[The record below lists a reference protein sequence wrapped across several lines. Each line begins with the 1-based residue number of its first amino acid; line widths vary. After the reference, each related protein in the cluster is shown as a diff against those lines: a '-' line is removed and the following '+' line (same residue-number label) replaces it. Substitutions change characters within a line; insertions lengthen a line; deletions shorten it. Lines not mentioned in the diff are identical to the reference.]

1 MGGDDDSGL
10 VEAWNPDRSVP
21 AVIAAFLGKDVG
33 LPRRWLPHARLSHL
47 YWMFRAGFD
56 VPVSEEAE
64 SKCSGVLRV
73 PGVADACPSWGT
85 FHSVWQSTWKKYLMC
100 RTTSQHAECK
110 TCFEARQLI
119 QARGSSLVDRW
130 HYARQWQDHLRDQY
144 HDRAIYWFCRY
155 ASRHRMDVLT
165 IIIDSMD
172 KAKFA
177 WPQYPWHR
185 VDKQLEHLRRPR
197 LIFTAAIAHGYG
209 TFFYIADEHLSHGA
223 SAFCDVLDRVIEAVW
238 VMSRR
243 SGVPL
248 PAHLVVQSDNTTAQ
262 AKNSVVNIFLSY
274 LVARYKFQTT
284 SLFYLVVGHTHEDID
299 QLFGLVLQLVLRKVN
314 FETPV
319 QLMHAL
325 VRLLREKI
333 EGKGE
338 CLFVEDLT
346 HIRDFALWL
355 RPLRIELYGAFG
367 TRHGIEAPHAF
378 TYKVRRDL
386 TKAERNMIP
395 NSARGF
401 HGDEADVFAC
411 VKTYMHSTA
420 LQQPPLMV
428 LPLDRLRAAH
438 DVGPVPEFLV
448 PGAESPERAK
458 ELRELAVL
466 LRGAVYNMPLAADAL
481 ALLADGPPGPPQL
494 PPTPWLAEE
503 CDNRFSR
510 LIASQNELFP
520 HLPDTSWHLLVR
532 FKQQR

>member
-56 VPVSEEAE
+56 VPVSEEEE

-85 FHSVWQSTWKKYLMC
+85 FHGVWQSTWEKYLMC

-209 TFFYIADEHLSHGA
+209 TFFILRTSTCHMGLQHS
-223 SAFCDVLDRVIEAVW
+223 
-238 VMSRR
+238 VMSWT
-243 SGVPL
+243 V
-248 PAHLVVQSDNTTAQ
+248 
-262 AKNSVVNIFLSY
+262 
-274 LVARYKFQTT
+274 
-284 SLFYLVVGHTHEDID
+284 
-299 QLFGLVLQLVLRKVN
+299 
-314 FETPV
+314 
-319 QLMHAL
+319 
-325 VRLLREKI
+325 
-333 EGKGE
+333 
-338 CLFVEDLT
+338 
-346 HIRDFALWL
+346 
-355 RPLRIELYGAFG
+355 
-367 TRHGIEAPHAF
+367 
-378 TYKVRRDL
+378 
-386 TKAERNMIP
+386 
-395 NSARGF
+395 
-401 HGDEADVFAC
+401 
-411 VKTYMHSTA
+411 
-420 LQQPPLMV
+420 
-428 LPLDRLRAAH
+428 
-438 DVGPVPEFLV
+438 
-448 PGAESPERAK
+448 
-458 ELRELAVL
+458 
-466 LRGAVYNMPLAADAL
+466 
-481 ALLADGPPGPPQL
+481 
-494 PPTPWLAEE
+494 
-503 CDNRFSR
+503 
-510 LIASQNELFP
+510 
-520 HLPDTSWHLLVR
+520 
-532 FKQQR
+532 